1 MRKLVTAFILVPLL
15 IIFIAFAVANREIVT
30 IAFDPF
36 DSEHPAFA
44 LTAPLFIL
52 IVILFGAGMIFG
64 GLLTWMNQRKWRR
77 RARLAEAEARALK
90 TELAGRHW
98 PSAGQPAL
106 LPAQPPAPLSFPPA
120 A

>member
-15 IIFIAFAVANREIVT
+15 VIFVAFAVANREIVT

-36 DSEHPAFA
+36 DSEHPAFV

-52 IVILFGAGMIFG
+52 IVILFGAGIIFG
-64 GLLTWMNQRKWRR
+64 GLLTWINQRKWRR
-77 RARLAEAEARALK
+77 RARLAEVEARELK
-90 TELAGRHW
+90 TELASRHW
-98 PSAGQPAL
+98 PSEGQPAL
-106 LPAQPPAPLSFPPA
+106 LPAQLPAPLIFPPA